1 MSRLQHF
8 EYVQPEDLEKVG
20 MSKPAAKRLLDLIK
34 RKRLKNKLT
43 KFLPVGRFGTA
54 KKLTSASAA
63 VTGLGHT
70 SAADPMAALTCLIQV
85 GRHLPV
91 VPLVLDF
98 LDERDETD
106 FSV

>member
-1 MSRLQHF
+1 
-8 EYVQPEDLEKVG
+8 

-54 KKLTSASAA
+54 KKLTSAA

-70 SAADPMAALTCLIQV
+70 SAADPMAALPCLIQV